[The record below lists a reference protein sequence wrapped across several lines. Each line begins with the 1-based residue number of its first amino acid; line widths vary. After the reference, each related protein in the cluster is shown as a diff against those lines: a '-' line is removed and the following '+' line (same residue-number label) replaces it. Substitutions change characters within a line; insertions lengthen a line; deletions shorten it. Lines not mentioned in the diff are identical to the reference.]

1 MITLTPLDPKSLA
14 ETALICLLL
23 QKPMTLI
30 LEPNYQRN
38 GLPLPM
44 KKVLPA
50 DDGTTSQNYRPMDIL
65 EYVQEVL
72 SGEMAKRRSRDKR
85 AEQGLPEAVETDQ
98 YS

>member
-1 MITLTPLDPKSLA
+1 MTITPLDPKSLA

-23 QKPMTLI
+23 QKPMTLV
-30 LEPNYQRN
+30 LEPAYQRN

-50 DDGTTSQNYRPMDIL
+50 EDGTTTQNYRPMDIL

-72 SGEMAKRRSRDKR
+72 SGEMARKRNRDTR
-85 AEQGLPEAVETDQ
+85 VELGLPEEVNTA
-98 YS
+98 S